1 MSEEISA
8 AEIAKEELKLKETKE
23 FLKGAISLAKAFSA
37 EMKDGFQ
44 SSDLITIARK
54 LSVDSDFRESVWEA
68 AKGIQSIPQ
77 ELKEASAG
85 EIAIELGQT
94 VLDSLKS

>member
-8 AEIAKEELKLKETKE
+8 AEVAKEELKLKETKE

-37 EMKDGFQ
+37 EMGDGFQ
-44 SSDLITIARK
+44 SSDLINIARK
-54 LSVDSDFRESVWEA
+54 LSVDAAFRESIWEA

-77 ELKEASAG
+77 ELKDASAA
-85 EIAIELGQT
+85 EIALELGQT
-94 VLDSLKS
+94 ALDSLKA